1 MGISTQELS
10 VPMFL
15 CAITSATTALVSG
28 VLGFGF
34 MGGLGTS
41 SSNALLA
48 IAVMSGTIA
57 LGALEA
63 CESQGTT
70 TRPHEDH

>member
-1 MGISTQELS
+1 
-10 VPMFL
+10 MFL
-15 CAITSATTALVSG
+15 CAIASATTALVSG

-34 MGGLGTS
+34 MGGLGAS

-48 IAVMSGTIA
+48 IAVIAGTIA

-63 CESQGTT
+63 CESQGPAS
-70 TRPHEDH
+70 RPHEEN